1 MLLLFSSLFLYC
13 FITFFY
19 FYFWCT
25 PRPLELDPPTFLNKM
40 LKNRGKYFCIA
51 MKLCIAKK
59 NVFLMAHHCYIATL
73 PKVSTRLEHF
83 HLIISLFNLHFTLYI
98 YSFLLLSELG
108 LHFISFI
115 HRFQR
120 ERLRVTWEAPNR
132 VSKEWSIRMRGS
144 SSFFGNRRKNTLN
157 LDSCAWR

>member
-1 MLLLFSSLFLYC
+1 MQVMRQRGGMDKVNIFGKKIFQMLLLFSSLFLYC

-25 PRPLELDPPTFLNKM
+25 PRPLELDPPMFLNKM

-115 HRFQR
+115 HRF
-120 ERLRVTWEAPNR
+120 
-132 VSKEWSIRMRGS
+132 
-144 SSFFGNRRKNTLN
+144 LN
-157 LDSCAWR
+157 FYILYEGYPCVCACVCV